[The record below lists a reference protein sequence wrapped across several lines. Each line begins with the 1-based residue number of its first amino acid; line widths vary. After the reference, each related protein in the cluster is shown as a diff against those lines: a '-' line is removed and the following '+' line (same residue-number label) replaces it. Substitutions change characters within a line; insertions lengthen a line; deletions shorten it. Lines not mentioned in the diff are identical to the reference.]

1 MSTIDQKF
9 EKLLEQH
16 KDADEA
22 LQEDAA
28 TGVAAI
34 KKGAVPAQK
43 SDLKND
49 GTLVAQNSKEKPE
62 GDENVGAKAAAPVG
76 ATKDSTIKT
85 KPSGAS
91 SAMPGALSKKIFDSV
106 EQDGEVVAEE
116 EESTVDMSEDVAALL
131 NGEDLSE
138 EFQEKAKT
146 IFESAVKAKL
156 NEEVARLEEAYAQQ
170 LSEQVEAIKE
180 EFAGRMES
188 FLGYAC
194 EEWMT
199 ENKLAIEHG
208 LRLEIAE
215 GFMEGLRNLFV
226 EHNINVPEEQV
237 DAVEEMTQTLDE
249 MEARLNEQIEKNVE
263 LHERVNQFTK
273 NEILNDLS
281 RGLVETQKDKF
292 ASLAEAVEFKNVE
305 DYVTK
310 LETIKES
317 YFSAPKAAVKEEVE
331 QPEIAPSFVSESMD
345 IYVRALSRF
354 TK

>member
-1 MSTIDQKF
+1 
-9 EKLLEQH
+9 
-16 KDADEA
+16 
-22 LQEDAA
+22 
-28 TGVAAI
+28 
-34 KKGAVPAQK
+34 
-43 SDLKND
+43 
-49 GTLVAQNSKEKPE
+49 
-62 GDENVGAKAAAPVG
+62 
-76 ATKDSTIKT
+76 
-85 KPSGAS
+85 
-91 SAMPGALSKKIFDSV
+91 
-106 EQDGEVVAEE
+106 
-116 EESTVDMSEDVAALL
+116 MSEDVAALL
-131 NGEDLSE
+131 NGEELSE

-156 NEEVARLEEAYAQQ
+156 TEEVARLEEAYAQH
-170 LSEQVEAIKE
+170 LSEQVESIKE

-188 FLGYAC
+188 FLAYAC

-199 ENKLAIEHG
+199 ENQLAIEHG

-273 NEILNDLS
+273 NEILNELS
-281 RGLVETQKDKF
+281 RGLAETQKDKF
-292 ASLAEAVEFKNVE
+292 ASLAEAVEFKTVE

-345 IYVRALSRF
+345 MYVRALSRF

>member
-91 SAMPGALSKKIFDSV
+91 SAMPGALSAKIFDSV
-106 EQDGEVVAEE
+106 EKEGEVVAEE
-116 EESTVDMSEDVAALL
+116 ESTIDMSEDVAALL
-131 NGEDLSE
+131 NGEELSE

-156 NEEVARLEEAYAQQ
+156 TEEVARLEEAYAQQ
-170 LSEQVEAIKE
+170 LSEQVESIKE

-188 FLGYAC
+188 FLAYAC

-199 ENKLAIEHG
+199 ENQLAIEHG

-273 NEILNDLS
+273 NEILNELS
-281 RGLVETQKDKF
+281 RGLAETQKDKF
-292 ASLAEAVEFKNVE
+292 ASLAEAVEFKTVE

-345 IYVRALSRF
+345 MYVRALSRF

>member
-16 KDADEA
+16 TSDADEA

-91 SAMPGALSKKIFDSV
+91 SAMPGALSSKIFDSV
-106 EQDGEVVAEE
+106 EKEGEVVAEE
-116 EESTVDMSEDVAALL
+116 DSIDMSEDVAALI
-131 NGEDLSE
+131 NGENLSE
-138 EFQEKAKT
+138 EFQEKART

-156 NEEVARLEEAYAQQ
+156 VQETARLEEVYAQQ
-170 LSEQVEAIKE
+170 LSEQVEAIRE
-180 EFAGRMES
+180 EFAGRIES

-281 RGLVETQKDKF
+281 RGLAETQKDKF
-292 ASLAEAVEFKNVE
+292 ASLAEAVEFKTVE

-317 YFSAPKAAVKEEVE
+317 YFSAPKAVAKEEVE
-331 QPEIAPSFVSESMD
+331 QPEVAPTFVSESMD
-345 IYVRALSRF
+345 VYVRALSRF
-354 TK
+354 SK